1 MTPRHPLP
9 MPEHLA
15 PQVWWGD
22 TLGQTAVSA
31 WPSGHARLD
40 AHLPGGG
47 WPRQAMTEVLQP
59 PGLAAE
65 WRLLAPALSALVARG
80 ASVLMIGPQH
90 EPHLPG
96 LAQWGLPPERVV
108 WVHPATHT
116 QRLWATEQA
125 LKADSLT
132 AVLSWLPQ
140 AQPEQLRRLQTCA
153 ARHQGLLF
161 VFRPLSA
168 ASASSPAPLRLS
180 LALDAEQADLQ
191 VRLLKRRGTTLHDS
205 IPVQVPVAWRRLWGP
220 PSGVDAPATW
230 PAVPSVST
238 TPASLPQEAAH
249 GPLDRLVA
257 G

>member
-1 MTPRHPLP
+1 MTPRQPLP

-191 VRLLKRRGTTLHDS
+191 VRLLKRRGTTLNES
-205 IPVQVPVAWRRLWGP
+205 ISVQVPVAWRRLWGP
-220 PSGVDAPATW
+220 PSGVDAPGTW
-230 PAVPSVST
+230 PAVPVVSA
-238 TPASLPQEAAH
+238 TPAPLPQEAAH